1 MPVTS
6 IETTWKDGSK
16 RKMQFVTIPVSE
28 KLIQVSVYSCDTNWV
43 SLDDPAVTW
52 DERNEETYHRQL
64 REQADAKGE
73 LVRQYTT
80 DPEWTPGYTPSTDE
94 QSEHT
99 V

>member
-1 MPVTS
+1 MPATS

-16 RKMQFVTIPVSE
+16 RKMQFVTYPLNE
-28 KLIQVSVYSCDTNWV
+28 KLIQVNVYSCDQNWV
-43 SLDDPAVTW
+43 SLDDPAITF
-52 DERNEETYHRQL
+52 DERDEETFHRQL

-80 DPEWTPGYTPSTDE
+80 DPEWTPGYEPTEDQDRE
-94 QSEHT
+94 DT